1 MSPFR
6 SLPRS
11 AALTIGA
18 LLLVGAGSLG
28 VALRSSFASDHQ
40 DTPEVELHPRLDIN
54 DVFAFP
60 GSNANRIALVLTTSS
75 PLSPAASVG
84 AVFDP
89 DILYQIK
96 IDNTGDGIEDLVL
109 QFTFDGEGADQR
121 VTLRGPVAPASSG
134 RLNTVIS
141 SGPTISGATNTTLGS
156 ADGVQLFAGLRD
168 DPFYI
173 DLEQFF
179 KIIPDRAPVQGPL
192 SKIGPKPEASA
203 FRNPGIDW
211 LRGINA
217 LGIVVE
223 LPESMLI
230 APNSGA
236 DPKLGIWATT
246 SR

>member
-1 MSPFR
+1 MSPQR
-6 SLPRS
+6 SLPRRLAFPI
-11 AALTIGA
+11 AALVLA
-18 LLLVGAGSLG
+18 GAGSLG
-28 VALRSSFASDHQ
+28 VALRTSLASDHQ

-54 DVFAFP
+54 DVYAFP

-75 PLSPAASVG
+75 PLTPAASVG
-84 AVFDP
+84 ATFDP

-96 IDNTGDGIEDLVL
+96 VDNTGDGVEDLVF
-109 QFTFDGEGADQR
+109 QFTFDGEGSGQQ
-121 VTLRGPVAPASSG
+121 VTMFGPVAPGQAGRQNTIVSG
-134 RLNTVIS
+134 FPS
-141 SGPTISGATNTTLGS
+141 MSGPINTALGSGAS
-156 ADGVQLFAGLRD
+156 VQLFAGLRD

-192 SKIGPKPEASA
+192 SKIGPKPEASS
-203 FRNPGIDW
+203 FRNPGIDF

-223 LPESMLI
+223 LPESMLL
-230 APNSGA
+230 APNAGS